1 MMRTPP
7 SSDAELRIEIKRVIV
22 NACELDI
29 DPVSIGDDDTLI
41 GSDSKLGLDSL
52 DALQAAVA
60 LSKRFGRRI
69 HDGNHARRVM
79 VTVNTFTK
87 FVRSG

>member
-1 MMRTPP
+1 MMATVP
-7 SSDAELRIEIKRVIV
+7 SGDAELKVEIKRVIV
-22 NACELDI
+22 NACELRI
-29 DPVSIGDDDTLI
+29 DPASIGDDDTLI

-69 HDGNHARRVM
+69 RDGNHARRVM
-79 VTVNTFTK
+79 ATVNTLTG
-87 FVRSG
+87 FVRGG